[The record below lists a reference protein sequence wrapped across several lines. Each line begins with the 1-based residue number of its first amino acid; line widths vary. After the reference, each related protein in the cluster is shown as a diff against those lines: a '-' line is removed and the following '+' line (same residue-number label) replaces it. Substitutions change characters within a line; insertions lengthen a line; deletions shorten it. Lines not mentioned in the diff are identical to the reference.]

1 MPYISTSNPLALV
14 TSVNVPF
21 LLLRYSACSERRAPG
36 FQSLELITSMSG
48 QPSAL
53 ASRNAAPEPS
63 VSGRNF
69 LPARPLLCTNLIPA
83 VAVTSVNVTAAPGA
97 GGAAAT
103 RPALAKASSRGI
115 SFRDI
120 TSEWACA
127 REHTKHRNRDGC
139 QFEPCGAAT
148 VQGQGRSAPADC
160 VSVQERSRRGQ
171 YWEHT

>member
-1 MPYISTSNPLALV
+1 MPYISTSSPLPPV
-14 TSVNVPF
+14 TSVKVPF
-21 LLLRYSACSERRAPG
+21 LLLRYRPWRERWAPG
-36 FQSLELITSMSG
+36 FQFLELIRSTSG
-48 QPSAL
+48 QASAF

-120 TSEWACA
+120 TSEGACA
-127 REHTKHRNRDGC
+127 REHTKHRNCDGC

-148 VQGQGRSAPADC
+148 VQG
-160 VSVQERSRRGQ
+160 
-171 YWEHT
+171 

>member
-1 MPYISTSNPLALV
+1 MPYISTSSPLPPV
-14 TSVNVPF
+14 TSVKVPF
-21 LLLRYSACSERRAPG
+21 LLLRYRPWRERRAPG
-36 FQSLELITSMSG
+36 FQFLELIRSTSG
-48 QPSAL
+48 QASAF

-83 VAVTSVNVTAAPGA
+83 AAVTSVNVTDPGV

-120 TSEWACA
+120 TSERGVAQ
-127 REHTKHRNRDGC
+127 REAY
-139 QFEPCGAAT
+139 GAQGAT
-148 VQGQGRSAPADC
+148 
-160 VSVQERSRRGQ
+160 
-171 YWEHT
+171 